1 MRIFVTG
8 ASGFIGKQLLEL
20 LRGHDVLCLTR
31 DAERLHAW
39 PFVTAIQ
46 GSLQEQDRWR
56 ATLKDFGAHA
66 CIHLAWEGLPDYS
79 LDCCRSNLDASLRLF
94 DAVAGAGLKKII
106 VAGSCWEYGAA
117 TGPMPES
124 QAPVECGVFAAAK
137 NALRTILESVA
148 SEHCFD
154 YCWARIFF
162 AYGPGQRAASLI
174 SNCHAA
180 FAAGKVPEIRHP
192 GAVQDFVY
200 VEDVARGILALAQS
214 VVASGIYNLGSG
226 QPTSVAEIVN
236 MVAAHYGFDPIYGD
250 ISGSGGFWSYPAKTH
265 SAAGWEAQTS
275 LADGIAKTLRSL
287 DESAVHG

>member
-31 DAERLHAW
+31 DAERLHAL

-56 ATLKDFGAHA
+56 SALKDFSADA
-66 CIHLAWEGLPDYS
+66 CLHLAWEGLPDYS
-79 LDCCRSNLDASLRLF
+79 LDCCRRNVDANLRLF
-94 DAVAGAGLKKII
+94 DAVTSAGMKKIV

-117 TGPMPES
+117 TGAVPET

-148 SEHCFD
+148 SEHGFA
-154 YCWARIFF
+154 YCWGRIFF

-174 SNCHAA
+174 SHCHAA
-180 FAAGKVPEIRHP
+180 FAGGKTPEIRSP
-192 GAVQDFVY
+192 EAVQDFIY
-200 VEDVARGILALAQS
+200 VDDVARGILALTES
-214 VVASGIYNLGSG
+214 KLSSGIYNLGSG
-226 QPTSVAEIVN
+226 QPSTVGEIVN
-236 MVAAHYGFDPIYGD
+236 MIGAHYGFEPIHKETSRHD
-250 ISGSGGFWSYPAKTH
+250 GFWSDTAKTRV
-265 SAAGWEAQTS
+265 AAGWQAETS
-275 LADGIAKTLRSL
+275 LADGIARTLQSL
-287 DESAVHG
+287 DEKSVHG